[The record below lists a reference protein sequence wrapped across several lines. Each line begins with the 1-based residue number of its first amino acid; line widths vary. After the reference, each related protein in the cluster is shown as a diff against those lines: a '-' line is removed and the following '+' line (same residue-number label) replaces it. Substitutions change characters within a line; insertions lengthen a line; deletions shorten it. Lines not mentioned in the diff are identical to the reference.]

1 LSKVSGEP
9 YSLALTAYA
18 LTLAKSSQADAA
30 WTAFV
35 KHMKTKE
42 DGSQYW
48 AANATDPTEDTPSY
62 YYNSP
67 RPVDVEMTGY
77 ALLTRVLRDEI
88 AEAVPIVRW
97 LTSQRNAQG
106 GWSST
111 QVTMLFHS
119 LYSYNNNIAGHSC
132 CTTSIGG
139 ICRESIFTIIRC
151 NYRYG
156 KWR

>member
-1 LSKVSGEP
+1 LEKSLSKVSGEP

-18 LTLAKSSQADAA
+18 LALAKSSEAEAA
-30 WTAFV
+30 WTAFM

-48 AANATDPTEDTPSY
+48 AANATDPKEETPSY

-67 RPVDVEMTGY
+67 RPVDVEMTAY

-88 AEAVPIVRW
+88 AEGVPIVRW
-97 LTSQRNAQG
+97 LTSKRNANG

-111 QVTMLFHS
+111 QVLLLLL
-119 LYSYNNNIAGHSC
+119 LY
-132 CTTSIGG
+132 TP
-139 ICRESIFTIIRC
+139 
-151 NYRYG
+151 
-156 KWR
+156 